1 MSNKSFIRGFVSLFL
16 KLGGSGIPTKTSKW
30 IWKGIHCTLPT
41 SNQKICRIPGIFL
54 FTCLSSFRTRPLL
67 PNGHKNALTKR
78 RSEECSGSKW
88 IRNLSEGVFF
98 ISMWGKRSSEGR
110 DCVLCGPRGFLGSK
124 LFSPESHTCYLFPL
138 HCTLPA
144 DLFGVIGHFT

>member
-1 MSNKSFIRGFVSLFL
+1 MDSNSKHIHQLSLIASEQQRFFKSLSL
-16 KLGGSGIPTKTSKW
+16 KLGGRGIPTKTSKW

-41 SNQKICRIPGIFL
+41 SNQKIGRIPGIFL

-88 IRNLSEGVFF
+88 VRNLSEGVFLF
-98 ISMWGKRSSEGR
+98 
-110 DCVLCGPRGFLGSK
+110 LCGAREALGAEIVCFLDLMGFVDLMRNTFYK
-124 LFSPESHTCYLFPL
+124 L
-138 HCTLPA
+138 
-144 DLFGVIGHFT
+144 